1 MTMASVDTIALGDND
16 KVQNV
21 TRIVDREAFFH
32 AHSVTVETANG
43 DLRVVFVRFAK
54 GGDSVEFMMSEQD
67 FSKTFHMDPPCWG
80 GKR

>member
-1 MTMASVDTIALGDND
+1 MTMMSIDTIALGDND

-32 AHSVTVETANG
+32 AHSVTIETANG

-67 FSKTFHMDPPCWG
+67 FSKTFNMDPPCWG
-80 GKR
+80 GKK